1 MAETHPQTKAHKAYQ
16 RERALPLTGGDG
28 GGPSGRRVGIF
39 GGSFNPIHLGH
50 IALAQAAIKQQLVD
64 EVWFMV
70 SPLNPLKVN
79 KTLLPEEERLA
90 LIDKALE
97 SNEPSPYR
105 GEMEGGLRSSSFEFQ
120 LERPSYTWKTLEAL
134 EAAYPEHTFSLIIGA
149 DNWAIFDRWVKADL
163 IRARYNIYVYPR
175 EGSEI
180 IPDSEGHMPTAIID
194 APLYPFSSTDIRNA
208 IAADAS
214 DEVLATM
221 LPKAIIDDCRR
232 LYASTTMHH

>member
-1 MAETHPQTKAHKAYQ
+1 MGSINQATVPETSV
-16 RERALPLTGGDG
+16 
-28 GGPSGRRVGIF
+28 SGARIGIF

-50 IALAQAAIKQQLVD
+50 IALAQAAIEQQLVD
-64 EVWFMV
+64 EVWLLV

-79 KTLLPEEERLA
+79 KTLLPEEERLRLA
-90 LIDKALE
+90 EKALE
-97 SNEPSPYR
+97 
-105 GEMEGGLRSSSFEFQ
+105 GTKGIKASSFEFH
-120 LERPSYTWKTLEAL
+120 LPRPSYTWKTLEAL
-134 EAAYPEHTFSLIIGA
+134 EAAYPEHTFSLIIGG

-180 IPDSEGHMPTAIID
+180 LPDAEGHMPTAVID

-208 IAADAS
+208 IAEGAS

-221 LPKAIIDDCRR
+221 LPKAIIDDCRG
-232 LYASTTMHH
+232 LYGSPTTPH

>member
-1 MAETHPQTKAHKAYQ
+1 MGSINQAPVPETSV
-16 RERALPLTGGDG
+16 
-28 GGPSGRRVGIF
+28 SGRRVGIF

-50 IALAQAAIKQQLVD
+50 IALAQAAIEQQLVD
-64 EVWFMV
+64 EVWLLV

-79 KTLLPEEERLA
+79 KTLLPEEERLRLA
-90 LIDKALE
+90 KKALE
-97 SNEPSPYR
+97 
-105 GEMEGGLRSSSFEFQ
+105 GTKGIKASSFEFQ

-134 EAAYPEHTFSLIIGA
+134 ETAYPEHTFSLIIGG

-180 IPDSEGHMPTAIID
+180 LPDSEGCMPTAIID

-208 IAADAS
+208 IAEGAS

-232 LYASTTMHH
+232 LYGSDVMTQR

>member
-1 MAETHPQTKAHKAYQ
+1 MSSINQAPVPETSV
-16 RERALPLTGGDG
+16 
-28 GGPSGRRVGIF
+28 SGRRVGIF

-50 IALAQAAIKQQLVD
+50 IALAQAAIEQQLVD
-64 EVWFMV
+64 EVWLLV

-79 KTLLPEEERLA
+79 KTLLPEDERLRLA
-90 LIDKALE
+90 EKALE
-97 SNEPSPYR
+97 
-105 GEMEGGLRSSSFEFQ
+105 GAKGIKASSFEFQ

-134 EAAYPEHTFSLIIGA
+134 EAAYPEHTFSLIIGG

-180 IPDSEGHMPTAIID
+180 HPGSQGRMPTAVID

-208 IAADAS
+208 IAEGAS

-232 LYASTTMHH
+232 LYAPTTMHH

>member
-28 GGPSGRRVGIF
+28 GGPWGHRIGIF

-50 IALAQAAIKQQLVD
+50 IALAQAAIEQQLVD

-90 LIDKALE
+90 LIEKALAHT
-97 SNEPSPYR
+97 SPPPNGRSWR
-105 GEMEGGLRSSSFEFQ
+105 GADFEFH

-134 EAAYPEHTFSLIIGA
+134 EAAYPEHTFSLIIGG
-149 DNWAIFDRWVKADL
+149 DNWSIFDRWVKADF
-163 IRARYNIYVYPR
+163 IRAHYNIYVYPR

-180 IPDSEGHMPTAIID
+180 LPDSVGRMPTAIID

-208 IAADAS
+208 IAESAS

-232 LYASTTMHH
+232 LYGPPSNSPR

>member
-1 MAETHPQTKAHKAYQ
+1 MGSINQATVPETSV
-16 RERALPLTGGDG
+16 
-28 GGPSGRRVGIF
+28 SGRRVGIF

-50 IALAQAAIKQQLVD
+50 IALAQAAIDQQLVD
-64 EVWFMV
+64 EVWLLV

-79 KTLLPEEERLA
+79 KTLLPEEERLRLA
-90 LIDKALE
+90 EKALE
-97 SNEPSPYR
+97 
-105 GEMEGGLRSSSFEFQ
+105 GTKGIKASSFEFQ

-134 EAAYPEHTFSLIIGA
+134 EAAYPEHTFSLIIGG

-180 IPDSEGHMPTAIID
+180 LPDSQGRMPTAIID

-208 IAADAS
+208 IAEGAP

-221 LPKAIIDDCRR
+221 LPKATIDDCRR
-232 LYASTTMHH
+232 LYGSPTTLH

>member
-1 MAETHPQTKAHKAYQ
+1 MGSINQATVPETSV
-16 RERALPLTGGDG
+16 
-28 GGPSGRRVGIF
+28 SGRRVGIF

-50 IALAQAAIKQQLVD
+50 IALAQAAIEQQLVD
-64 EVWFMV
+64 EVWLLV

-79 KTLLPEEERLA
+79 KTLLPEEERLRLA
-90 LIDKALE
+90 EKALE
-97 SNEPSPYR
+97 
-105 GEMEGGLRSSSFEFQ
+105 GTKGIKASSFEFQ

-134 EAAYPEHTFSLIIGA
+134 EVAYPQHTFSLIIGA

-180 IPDSEGHMPTAIID
+180 LPDAEGHMPTAIID

-208 IAADAS
+208 IAEGAS